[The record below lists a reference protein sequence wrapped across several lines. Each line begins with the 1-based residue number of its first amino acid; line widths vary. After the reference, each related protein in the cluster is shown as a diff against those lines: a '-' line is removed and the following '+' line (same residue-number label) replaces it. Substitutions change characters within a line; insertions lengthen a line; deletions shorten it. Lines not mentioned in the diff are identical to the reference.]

1 METSE
6 KQVPLDEA
14 MEQVRTVGIRLALM
28 HLAYARTL
36 VEEHGME
43 KGRDLIIKAM
53 MAYGKLVGER
63 NKSGQQDLP
72 WYGFHDKYA
81 YKEETYLDTREESTD
96 DFDHAFFKVYGCVL
110 AKIFLEYDE
119 PELGALYCYVDAAKS
134 MAVNPDFKLIHTA
147 CEVCGDEF
155 CAFDSVPTTEEER
168 NDFQNQDP
176 SWKKTDSILIGKKGD
191 EE

>member
-1 METSE
+1 MKTSE
-6 KQVPLDEA
+6 KNVPLDEA

-36 VEEHGME
+36 VQEYGMD
-43 KGRDLIIKAM
+43 KGRDLIVKAM

-63 NKSGQQDLP
+63 NKSGRQDLP

-81 YKEETYLDTREESTD
+81 YKDKAYVDTREQPTD
-96 DFDHAFFKVYGCVL
+96 DFDFAFLKVYGCIL
-110 AKIFLEYDE
+110 AKTFLESGE

-134 MAVNPDFKLIHTA
+134 MAANPECKLIHTA
-147 CEVCGDEF
+147 CEVCGDKF

-168 NDFQNQDP
+168 IYFQKQDP
-176 SWKKTDSILIGKKGD
+176 RWKKTDSILLGENGD